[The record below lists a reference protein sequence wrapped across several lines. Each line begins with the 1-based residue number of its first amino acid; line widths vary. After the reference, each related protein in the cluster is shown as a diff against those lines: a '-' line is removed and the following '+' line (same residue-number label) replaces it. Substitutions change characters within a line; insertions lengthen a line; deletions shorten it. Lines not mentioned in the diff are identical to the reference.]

1 MNKMKYCLLAVALSL
16 LLVACSDG
24 RPELSQAKI
33 QFEQLYPGVQ
43 IISVRITEDEV
54 VARSFEFRYRK
65 PNDQTEKKI
74 GIQFMTN
81 QKTGRWEPNPQPPN
95 DLP

>member
-1 MNKMKYCLLAVALSL
+1 MNKMKYCLLGVALFL

-65 PNDQTEKKI
+65 PNGQTEKKI
-74 GIQFMTN
+74 EIQFMKN
-81 QKTGRWEPNPQPPN
+81 QKTGRWEPNPQPLN

>member
-1 MNKMKYCLLAVALSL
+1 MNKMKYRLLAVAVFL

-65 PNDQTEKKI
+65 PNDQTDKKI
-74 GIQFMTN
+74 EIQFMKN
-81 QKTGRWEPNPQPPN
+81 EKTGRWEPNPQPPN
-95 DLP
+95 NLS

>member
-1 MNKMKYCLLAVALSL
+1 MDKMKYHLLTVVLFL
-16 LLVACSDG
+16 LLVTCSDG

-33 QFEQLYPGVQ
+33 QFKQLYAGVQ

-65 PNDQTEKKI
+65 PNDQTDKKI
-74 GIQFMTN
+74 EIQFMKTE
-81 QKTGRWEPNPQPPN
+81 KTGR
-95 DLP
+95 